1 MGEVAPL
8 GDGEGRKNIKFYS
21 FLRAIRE
28 SPLQLMGLVRILVER
43 TYFVGVGAHDDQK
56 KTINYCNT
64 IGERNHRLP
73 PRGGSR
79 RRRVEEPAQ
88 LSISHSF

>member
-56 KTINYCNT
+56 NNQLLQYN
-64 IGERNHRLP
+64 
-73 PRGGSR
+73 R
-79 RRRVEEPAQ
+79 RTQP
-88 LSISHSF
+88 

>member
-28 SPLQLMGLVRILVER
+28 SPLQLMGLCKHCAFNRRAYVL
-43 TYFVGVGAHDDQK
+43 
-56 KTINYCNT
+56 
-64 IGERNHRLP
+64 LP
-73 PRGGSR
+73 PFFAIMLLKAFTLRGR
-79 RRRVEEPAQ
+79 WQPE
-88 LSISHSF
+88 HSEAVDG